1 MINLPGCRATGRR
14 PTGSGSVRK
23 CPSHGGRLWG
33 GAVGAG
39 VLGLELDTAHAAGA
53 PRAAPME
60 TSLSPCSRGHLCF
73 VFSRVQF
80 VSLDETTLNH
90 QLNDRLVTY
99 SARHRNIP
107 CWISN
112 IKEFHAKSHNQFSSL
127 LLKSSSKSTFHHKI
141 LPGTGDDVTSIER
154 LVTYWIAVHPG
165 TGWAYGY
172 IILPMVSIPRW
183 WVATWGLFSK

>member
-1 MINLPGCRATGRR
+1 MPSDWTAADRKWVCTEVPLPRRTLVKRSGRSRSPPSGTWHCACCWSSACRSDGNF
-14 PTGSGSVRK
+14 PV
-23 CPSHGGRLWG
+23 
-33 GAVGAG
+33 AVF
-39 VLGLELDTAHAAGA
+39 
-53 PRAAPME
+53 PR
-60 TSLSPCSRGHLCF
+60 TSLFCVKSFEVRS
-73 VFSRVQF
+73 VQF

-154 LVTYWIAVHPG
+154 LVTYWIAVHPA
-165 TGWAYGY
+165 TGLAYGY